1 MTELNSQLKEYLSRN
16 NKSNSEGLSTK
27 SITYWFT
34 KLPENKFISKNNN
47 NSFNE
52 AEEDPLIPALGK
64 RQKIFGFIGCITM
77 GILCF
82 CLAGLYVPVLLFKA
96 RKFALL
102 YTMGSLFV
110 ISRKVTIYNNIFWNN
125 VINFIWCPLGQKYLI
140 NSYLCCV
147 SSYCTFLV
155 CFELYSWRPERN
167 EIFYEDIYKYC
178 NKDSK

>member
-1 MTELNSQLKEYLSRN
+1 MSELNSQLKEYLSRN

-47 NSFNE
+47 NSFKE

-110 ISRKVTIYNNIFWNN
+110 ISRYVLSYIPGGQTGMKFFTKIFTSTVT
-125 VINFIWCPLGQKYLI
+125 K
-140 NSYLCCV
+140 
-147 SSYCTFLV
+147 TA
-155 CFELYSWRPERN
+155 
-167 EIFYEDIYKYC
+167 
-178 NKDSK
+178 NKSLPI